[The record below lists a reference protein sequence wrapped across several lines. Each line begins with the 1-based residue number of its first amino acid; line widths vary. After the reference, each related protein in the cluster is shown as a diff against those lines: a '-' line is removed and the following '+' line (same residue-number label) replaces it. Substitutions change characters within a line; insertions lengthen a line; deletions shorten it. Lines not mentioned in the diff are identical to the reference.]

1 MGGGHMTLDVRTMP
15 VSKGGIVALAEA
27 GVGLSGALPALSVAQ
42 SGVVRGLVVG
52 AVLHESAPASGSGPG
67 DGALFRVV
75 GRTLLPSSGSA
86 HAGVCV
92 FVEAL
97 RDEPGGRAVH
107 VSVRRHG
114 RALAWVTL
122 SDKGA
127 AGQREDTSGPAL
139 AAMARAALPLCIE
152 RGYLLPDDGRRL
164 RALLVDLALTQGYD
178 LILTTGGTGIGPRD
192 VTPEATLAVIE
203 RRLPGFEQAM
213 MAASLTKTP
222 HAAISRAVA
231 GALGGAIIVN
241 LPGSR
246 KAVAENL
253 AAVLPALA
261 HALDKLHGDPAECGG

>member
-1 MGGGHMTLDVRTMP
+1 MGDDQVMLDVATMP
-15 VSKGGIVALAEA
+15 VPKGGIIALAA
-27 GVGLSGALPALSVAQ
+27 GPVGLPGALPALAAVQAD
-42 SGVVRGLVVG
+42 VVLGLTVG
-52 AVLHESAPASGSGPG
+52 AILHDSRG
-67 DGALFRVV
+67 DVLFRVV
-75 GRTLLPSSGSA
+75 GRTLLPRSGSA
-86 HAGVCV
+86 HAGACV

-97 RDEPGGRAVH
+97 CDEPGGRVLQL
-107 VSVRRHG
+107 SVLRRG

-127 AGQREDTSGPAL
+127 AGLRQDASGP
-139 AAMARAALPLCIE
+139 
-152 RGYLLPDDGRRL
+152 
-164 RALLVDLALTQGYD
+164 LVDLALTQGYD

-213 MAASLTKTP
+213 MAASLAKTP
-222 HAAISRAVA
+222 NAVISRAVA
-231 GALGGAIIVN
+231 GTLGGAVIVN

-261 HALDKLHGDPAECGG
+261 HALDKLQGDPAECGG

>member
-1 MGGGHMTLDVRTMP
+1 MGDDRVMLDVATMP
-15 VSKGGIVALAEA
+15 VPEGGIIALAA
-27 GVGLSGALPALSVAQ
+27 GPVGLPGALPALAAVQAD
-42 SGVVRGLVVG
+42 VVLGLAVG
-52 AVLHESAPASGSGPG
+52 ATLHDSTG
-67 DGALFRVV
+67 DVLFRVV
-75 GRTLLPSSGSA
+75 GRTLLPRSGSA
-86 HAGVCV
+86 HAGACV

-97 RDEPGGRAVH
+97 RDEPGGRVLQL
-107 VSVRRHG
+107 SVRRRG

-127 AGQREDTSGPAL
+127 AGLRQDASGPTIAEMVRG
-139 AAMARAALPLCIE
+139 AMPLCIE
-152 RGYLLPDDGRRL
+152 RGYLLPDDGQRL

-192 VTPEATLAVIE
+192 VTPEATLSVIE

-213 MAASLTKTP
+213 MAASLVKTP
-222 HAAISRAVA
+222 NAVISRAVA
-231 GALGGAIIVN
+231 GTLGGAVIVN

-261 HALDKLHGDPAECGG
+261 HALDKLQGDPAECGG

>member
-1 MGGGHMTLDVRTMP
+1 MGDDRVMLDVATMP
-15 VSKGGIVALAEA
+15 VPKGGIIALAA
-27 GVGLSGALPALSVAQ
+27 GPVGLPDALPALAAVQAD
-42 SGVVRGLVVG
+42 VVLGLAVG
-52 AVLHESAPASGSGPG
+52 TTLHDALLDPMG
-67 DGALFRVV
+67 DPLFRVV
-75 GRTLLPSSGSA
+75 GRTLLPRSGSA
-86 HAGVCV
+86 HAGACV

-97 RDEPGGRAVH
+97 CDEPGGRVLHLLA
-107 VSVRRHG
+107 RRRG

-127 AGQREDTSGPAL
+127 AGLRQDASGPTIAEMVRE
-139 AAMARAALPLCIE
+139 AMPLCIE
-152 RGYLLPDDGRRL
+152 RGYLLPDDGQRL

-213 MAASLTKTP
+213 MAASLAKTP
-222 HAAISRAVA
+222 NAVISRAVA
-231 GALGGAIIVN
+231 GTLGGAVIVN

-246 KAVAENL
+246 KAVVENL

-261 HALDKLHGDPAECGG
+261 HALDKLQGDPAECGG